1 MIQNRNRSMGPSRR
15 FHRIVGVLSV
25 IVLIPCAFGFGTKF
39 LEFIATYRQETDG
52 SFVLL
57 PMFNYLFATIGF
69 GFLLVWAT
77 FHGMFRDWEG
87 PKYAFLERERYLD
100 HLAEEGDPPTASDD
114 GPTDRPSGPTLTPRR
129 RATRR
134 QFEEALIH
142 G

>member
-1 MIQNRNRSMGPSRR
+1 MIQDRNRSMGPSRG

-52 SFVLL
+52 AFVLL

-69 GFLLVWAT
+69 SFLLLWAT
-77 FHGMFRDWEG
+77 LHGMFRDWEG

-100 HLAEEGDPPTASDD
+100 HLEEEGDPPTGNGD
-114 GPTDRPSGPTLTPRR
+114 GPPERPIGPTLIPGR
-129 RATRR
+129 RAARR
-134 QFEEALIH
+134 QFEEVLTH